1 VNKRSMSMSFAAT
14 LGLGLCAL
22 ASWTA
27 PQAVRQEQR
36 ADMKTRLKA
45 CFDASDAKEQLA
57 SLSASMWLGEEV
69 VLSGWS
75 AGESG
80 KSREGADFARP
91 APWALEAFAAVAL
104 LRLVDSDK
112 LEFNDL
118 VSEHLPEL
126 KFGGQ
131 RVTVEQVL
139 AHTSGAPSFV
149 DFVATAKEPQTAE
162 SVLAWLGE
170 RPLDAAPGS
179 CFVYSESNALIA
191 VALATK
197 LTEKPIQ
204 KALHEWVFEPA
215 GMAGTL
221 LALGD
226 VKVRPKS
233 AAFYAGGAPADAVA
247 VADLI
252 GVTGITTTL
261 DDLAKLLRSL
271 NGELLSGDTRRT
283 LLAADRLATGVETP
297 YSWGFARSS
306 VDRKPCF
313 ALVGVASEQALH
325 VAWHP
330 KSELVIALA
339 GRPTNAGLAP
349 LADELASVVFE
360 IPEREILDLPL
371 TSEQRA
377 IYAGVYYMGCTRA
390 TIETRDE
397 QLFFQSPYDGPF
409 RLRYQGEHL
418 FIAAEDDEVRFEFTV
433 DSGVAQQFVLI
444 QHGARS
450 GAVRMK

>member
-1 VNKRSMSMSFAAT
+1 MNERSMSIGFVAT
-14 LGLGLCAL
+14 LGLGLFAL

-27 PQAVRQEQR
+27 PQAAKQEPR
-36 ADMKTRLKA
+36 DDTKARLKA
-45 CFDASDAKEQLA
+45 CFEASDAKEQLA
-57 SLSASMWLGEEV
+57 SVAATVWLGEEV
-69 VLSGWS
+69 VLAGWS
-75 AGESG
+75 ARESG
-80 KSREGADFARP
+80 TAREGVDFARP
-91 APWALEAFAAVAL
+91 APWALEAFTAVAL
-104 LRLVDSDK
+104 LRLADADK
-112 LEFNDL
+112 LEFDDL

-149 DFVATAKEPQTAE
+149 DFVATAKTPQTAE

-179 CFVYSESNALIA
+179 CFAYSESNALIA
-191 VALATK
+191 AALVTK
-197 LTEKPIQ
+197 LSEKPIQ
-204 KALHEWVFEPA
+204 KVLQEWVIEPA
-215 GMAGTL
+215 GMLGTSL
-221 LALGD
+221 DLGA
-226 VKVRPKS
+226 VQVRPRS
-233 AAFYAGGAPADAVA
+233 AAFYAGGAPADAGA
-247 VADLI
+247 VADLL
-252 GVTGITTTL
+252 GVAGLTTTF
-261 DDLAKLLRSL
+261 DDLARLLRGL
-271 NGELLSGDTRRT
+271 NGELLSGDARRT
-283 LLAADRLATGVETP
+283 LFAADRLATGVETP
-297 YSWGFARSS
+297 YSWGFARSR
-306 VDRKPCF
+306 VNRNPC
-313 ALVGVASEQALH
+313 LVWAGAANEQALR

-360 IPEREILDLPL
+360 IPEREILDLRL

-409 RLRYQGEHL
+409 RLRYQGEHR

>member
-1 VNKRSMSMSFAAT
+1 MSMGFAAT

-27 PQAVRQEQR
+27 PQAARQEPR
-36 ADMKTRLKA
+36 VDTKTRLKA

-57 SLSASMWLGEEV
+57 SLSAAVWLGEEL

-75 AGESG
+75 ARESG
-80 KSREGADFARP
+80 KAREGADFARP
-91 APWALEAFAAVAL
+91 APWALEAFTAIAL
-104 LRLVDSDK
+104 MRLVDADK
-112 LEFNDL
+112 LEFDDL

-131 RVTVEQVL
+131 SVTVEQVL

-162 SVLAWLGE
+162 SVLAWLGG

-179 CFVYSESNALIA
+179 CFAYSESNALIA
-191 VALATK
+191 AALATK

-204 KALHEWVFEPA
+204 KALQEWVIEPA
-215 GMAGTL
+215 GMLGTSL
-221 LALGD
+221 ELGA
-226 VKVRPKS
+226 VQVRPRS
-233 AAFYAGGAPADAVA
+233 AAFHAGGAPADAHA

-252 GVTGITTTL
+252 GVATLTTTL
-261 DDLAKLLRSL
+261 DDLAKLLRGL
-271 NGELLSGDTRRT
+271 NGELISGDARRT
-283 LLAADRLATGVETP
+283 LFAADRLATGVETP
-297 YSWGFARSS
+297 YSWGFARSR
-306 VDRKPCF
+306 VNRNPCL
-313 ALVGVASEQALH
+313 AWAGAASEQALH

-339 GRPTNAGLAP
+339 GRPNNAGLAP
-349 LADELASVVFE
+349 LAEDLASVVFE
-360 IPEREILDLPL
+360 IPEHAILDLPL

-390 TIETRDE
+390 TIEARDE

-409 RLRYQGEHL
+409 RLRYQGEHR
-418 FIAAEDDEVRFEFTV
+418 FIAAEDDEVRFEFSV

-444 QHGARS
+444 QHGART